1 MPVNLAVRRLR
12 QEVPEFKDSLGSDE
26 DPGQLKLLKKTLSET
41 RKRGRDGERWKRVEE
56 R

>member
-12 QEVPEFKDSLGSDE
+12 QEVPEFKGSLGSDE

-41 RKRGRDGERWKRVEE
+41 RKRGRDGER
-56 R
+56 